1 MVLAVSLALIACLGW
16 GTSGFLAGMKSR
28 VMPVLTLLVFSSI
41 AGLGVFLIS
50 VGLRG
55 VSLPRDPNLLFAVWG
70 GAAGLGGLYCF
81 YRGLAVGAISI
92 VVPVSAL
99 CVALPVITGL
109 IRGEVLHPIQG
120 LGMAI
125 AVGGGVLVS
134 LEKSSAAKKKRLAA
148 GIVPAFGAAL
158 GFGAF
163 YVVMDLAGSV
173 DPLWAAM
180 VSRLSFFLFLL
191 PAVLYKRPTLKV
203 KANHLPAVFAIGILD
218 ATAAFSY
225 TAATT
230 KGMLSLVS
238 VVSSLYPAVS
248 VILAAIILKERLRGY
263 QFYGVVL
270 AIVGIALIS
279 AG

>member
-1 MVLAVSLALIACLGW
+1 MLAVGLALIACLGW
-16 GTSGFLAGMKSR
+16 GTSGFLAGTKSR
-28 VMPVLTLLVFSSI
+28 VMPVLTLLVFSSL
-41 AGLGVFLIS
+41 AGLGMFLIS
-50 VGLRG
+50 VGVRG
-55 VSLPRDPNLLFAVWG
+55 VSLPRDPNLLYAVSG
-70 GAAGLGGLYCF
+70 GAAGIGGLYCF
-81 YRGLAVGAISI
+81 YHGLAVGAISI

-99 CVALPVITGL
+99 CVMLPVLTGL

-120 LGMAI
+120 LGMVA

-134 LEKSSAAKKKRLAA
+134 LEKNTPAQKKHLAA

-180 VSRLSFFLFLL
+180 VSRSSFFLFLL
-191 PAVLYKRPTLKV
+191 PAVLYKRPSLKV
-203 KANHLPAVFAIGILD
+203 KAIHLPAVFAIGILD
-218 ATAAFSY
+218 GTAAFSY

-248 VILAAIILKERLRGY
+248 VILAALILKERLRSS
-263 QFYGVVL
+263 QFLGVVL
-270 AIVGIALIS
+270 TILGIALIS

>member
-1 MVLAVSLALIACLGW
+1 LGW

-41 AGLGVFLIS
+41 AGLGAFIIS
-50 VGLRG
+50 VGVRG
-55 VSLPRDPNLLFAVWG
+55 VSMPRDPNLLFAVWG
-70 GAAGLGGLYCF
+70 GAAGIGGLYCF

-99 CVALPVITGL
+99 CVMLPVITGL
-109 IRGEVLHPIQG
+109 VRGEVLHPIQG
-120 LGMAI
+120 LGMVI
-125 AVGGGVLVS
+125 AVGGGVLAS
-134 LEKSSAAKKKRLAA
+134 LEKSTAAKKKRLAA

-163 YVVMDLAGSV
+163 FVVMDLAGSV

-203 KANHLPAVFAIGILD
+203 KAHHLPAVFAIGILD

-225 TAATT
+225 TVATT

-248 VILAAIILKERLRGY
+248 VILAALILKERLHGY
-263 QFYGVVL
+263 QFHGVVL
-270 AIVGIALIS
+270 AIVGIVVGIALIS